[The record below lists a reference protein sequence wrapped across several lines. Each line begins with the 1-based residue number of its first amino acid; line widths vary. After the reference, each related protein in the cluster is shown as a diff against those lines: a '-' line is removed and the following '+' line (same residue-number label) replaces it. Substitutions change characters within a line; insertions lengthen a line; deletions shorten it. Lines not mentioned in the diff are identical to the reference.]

1 LRRALVLGTIAIAT
15 LAGCESAK
23 VAAGDAAYQL
33 NPVGEA
39 ELTVRSVDVHGP
51 YLVAELFGRREEM
64 QFVAPA
70 NAECAALLRPEAR
83 LVYAKFGVFGR
94 VASGEQS
101 CTFIG
106 VASLAAW
113 RDRQPRRRG
122 GLVPSGTA
130 LYSEVFRD
138 DRMLLLRGRFPTVNR
153 IGIPAAYDLVALVPN
168 DPTCR
173 EAAARGRSS
182 IEFRIA
188 GPDAFRLMV
197 GDTPCVPTGFAIPT
211 EAP

>member
-1 LRRALVLGTIAIAT
+1 MRRAMVLAAIAVL
-15 LAGCESAK
+15 LAACESAK
-23 VAAGDAAYQL
+23 LAAGDAAYQL
-33 NPVGEA
+33 NPLGETD
-39 ELTVRSVDVHGP
+39 LTVRAVDAHGP
-51 YLVAELFGRREEM
+51 YLVAELAGRREDI

-70 NAECAALLRPEAR
+70 TGACATLLRPEAR

-94 VASGEQS
+94 VVSGEQS
-101 CTFIG
+101 CNLIG

-130 LYSEVFRD
+130 IYSEVFRD

-153 IGIPAAYDLVALVPN
+153 IGIPAGYDVVALVPN

-182 IEFRIA
+182 IEFRVA
-188 GPDAFRLMV
+188 GSDAFRLMV